1 MNISPHLHAVAQAT
15 VDGLMREVKGIR
27 AVVVSTE
34 DGFEVT
40 GRIENT
46 AKVAQ
51 LSAVASS
58 LAALGSLSGEE
69 SNLGACSSVTVEAA
83 NGHVVMVQARHRE
96 VDLILSVVAGRDAVI
111 GQVLYFAKQAART
124 LAQA

>member
-1 MNISPHLHAVAQAT
+1 MNIPPHIHAVAQAA
-15 VDGLMREVKGIR
+15 VDSLMREVKGVR

-83 NGHVVMVQARHRE
+83 HGHVVMVQARHRE
-96 VDLILSVVAGRDAVI
+96 VDLIVSVVAGRDAVI

>member
-1 MNISPHLHAVAQAT
+1 MKIAPRIHTAARLAIDS
-15 VDGLMREVKGIR
+15 LMQEVKGAK

-34 DGFEVT
+34 DGFEVA
-40 GRIENT
+40 GRVENT

-58 LAALGSLSGEE
+58 LAALGALASEE
-69 SNLGACSSVTVEAA
+69 SGLGACTSVTVETEA
-83 NGHVVMVQARHRE
+83 GHVVMVQVRHRE
-96 VDLILSVVAGRDAVI
+96 VDLIVSIVAGPDAII
-111 GQVLYFAKQAART
+111 GQILYFARQAAKT